1 MHTQEEILALWR
13 ACAVRPTKTRQALAR
28 LFASTR
34 APLSVPDIL
43 IALCAEGLKVNKTTI
58 YRELERM
65 QRLGIVAS
73 TQLGDRK
80 QYYELALRDHHHH
93 LVCLRCEHI
102 EDIDV
107 NEAELLRE
115 ERKAGIQKQFM
126 VLRHSLEFFGLC
138 QQCQV

>member
-1 MHTQEEILALWR
+1 MHTQEEILAIWS
-13 ACAVRPTKTRQALAR
+13 ACGVRLTKTRQALAR
-28 LFASTR
+28 LFAHTR
-34 APLSVPDIL
+34 TPLSVPDIL
-43 IALCAEGLKVNKTTI
+43 IALCAKGRKVNKTTI

-93 LVCLRCEHI
+93 LVCMRCEKV
-102 EDIDV
+102 EDIEV
-107 NEAELLRE
+107 NEAELVRE
-115 ERKAGIQKQFM
+115 EQNASKQKQFM